1 MNQTP
6 DTPKESQYT
15 VTLLGHDRL
24 VDRKLFNRKEF
35 IDPGATDILSRRHAV
50 LFMARSPL
58 TYMDVRLFDAEKAYN
73 DIVKAFDSTRVVLH
87 VPGVP
92 LRMTAGELKDK
103 ALVEFPS
110 AKDRPNRA
118 CDLYARTH
126 FGHPYSEMVNK
137 AKVALEKRFRLA
149 FSSNQLD
156 LANHDSSFGSKTK
169 IFSHYPIWAKPD
181 AIQEFK
187 QLAKQGHVYSQYMA
201 GLLLATA
208 PGNHDPECI
217 DYLLMAHKNK
227 HPEALGVLAE
237 YLLYKDDYLGAVQC
251 ALISLEGGDRDSRHV
266 IKTAFGICSM
276 KVLHLPN
283 QTVPAIEYLLRL
295 LTTGEFAQ
303 LFAAHCPEYAPS
315 KQEMPSWMK

>member
-6 DTPKESQYT
+6 ETPKESQYT

-35 IDPGATDILSRRHAV
+35 IDPGATDILSRRHTV

-87 VPGVP
+87 APGVP

-103 ALVEFPS
+103 ALAEFPN
-110 AKDRPNRA
+110 AKGPGKA

-126 FGHPYSEMVNK
+126 FGHPYSDLVNK

-156 LANHDSSFGSKTK
+156 PANHDSSFGSKTR
-169 IFSHYPIWAKPD
+169 IFSHYPIWATPD
-181 AIQEFK
+181 SIREFK

-201 GLLLATA
+201 GLLLATV

-266 IKTAFGICSM
+266 IKTTFGICSM
-276 KVLHLPN
+276 KILHLPN

-303 LFAAHCPEYAPS
+303 LFAEHCPEYAPS
-315 KQEMPSWMK
+315 EEVMPSWMK